1 MSRNRRTWKTEVLFV
16 NMQEDKALS
25 QLVVKIGENWSK
37 ISEQMDVKYR
47 H

>member
-1 MSRNRRTWKTEVLFV
+1 M

-37 ISEQMDVKYR
+37 ISEQMDVKY
-47 H
+47 HH